1 MRILLTN
8 DDGIFAPG
16 LSALREAVADMG
28 EVTVVAPD
36 SPQSAVGRAITLG
49 GPVVCEHVHV
59 DDKYWGFAVGGRPAD
74 CVKIAIHELTDPP
87 PGLVLSGINAGS
99 NVGVN
104 VFYSGTVSAAA
115 EGALFGIPSVAF
127 SMTVSDEMDFGRAG
141 RLCRWVLDGLL
152 SGGLAGGQLVTV
164 NLPALSA
171 EAPCGI
177 KVVPQ
182 STAAITEE
190 YQRTTQ
196 PDGKELFE
204 LSDFYEHGPQDGET
218 DVTALAEGYITVTPL
233 HADLTDYGQL
243 SQLQQCHWPD
253 TPE

>member
-1 MRILLTN
+1 MRWTS
-8 DDGIFAPG
+8 D
-16 LSALREAVADMG
+16 
-28 EVTVVAPD
+28 
-36 SPQSAVGRAITLG
+36 GRAD
-49 GPVVCEHVHV
+49 C
-59 DDKYWGFAVGGRPAD
+59 AD
-74 CVKIAIHELTDPP
+74 
-87 PGLVLSGINAGS
+87 GS
-99 NVGVN
+99 
-104 VFYSGTVSAAA
+104 STACSPEAW
-115 EGALFGIPSVAF
+115 P
-127 SMTVSDEMDFGRAG
+127 
-141 RLCRWVLDGLL
+141 
-152 SGGLAGGQLVTV
+152 GQLVTV
-164 NLPALSA
+164 SLPALSA